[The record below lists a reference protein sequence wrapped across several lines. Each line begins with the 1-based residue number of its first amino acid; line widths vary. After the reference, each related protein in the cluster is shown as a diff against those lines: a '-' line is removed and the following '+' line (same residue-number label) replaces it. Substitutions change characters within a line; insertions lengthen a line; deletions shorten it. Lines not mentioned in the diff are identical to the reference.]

1 MLYELDE
8 DSTEPVPQR
17 YELGPLPV
25 ELLDGVVAAVD
36 HLSSLDEWASGTR
49 RQRLVSSLTAT
60 GEYERQ
66 LFAVLD
72 RRLRSI
78 PGVTVLGS
86 PVRRVPLVSFAVDG
100 RKPAEV
106 GDFMLARGVSVWT
119 GANGMGHFMTA
130 LGADELGGTVHVGL
144 MPHTTRSEVE
154 QLARAL
160 NELVL
165 G

>member
-1 MLYELDE
+1 
-8 DSTEPVPQR
+8 
-17 YELGPLPV
+17 
-25 ELLDGVVAAVD
+25 
-36 HLSSLDEWASGTR
+36 
-49 RQRLVSSLTAT
+49 
-60 GEYERQ
+60 
-66 LFAVLD
+66 
-72 RRLRSI
+72 
-78 PGVTVLGS
+78 
-86 PVRRVPLVSFAVDG
+86 
-100 RKPAEV
+100 
-106 GDFMLARGVSVWT
+106 MLARGVSVWT